1 MNMIPGVGE
10 ITKRGKIMTYDRLR
24 IPPHGG
30 RGGPGMIGGP
40 EIRAESKFNL
50 LFGVLG

>member
-1 MNMIPGVGE
+1 
-10 ITKRGKIMTYDRLR
+10 MTYDRLR

-40 EIRAESKFNL
+40 EIRQGK
-50 LFGVLG
+50 